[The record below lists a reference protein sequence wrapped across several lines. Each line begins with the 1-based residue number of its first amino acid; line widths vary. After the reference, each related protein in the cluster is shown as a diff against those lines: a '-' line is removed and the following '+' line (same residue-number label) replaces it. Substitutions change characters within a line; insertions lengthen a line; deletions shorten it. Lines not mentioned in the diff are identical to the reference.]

1 MLGFEYGEAGRTAP
15 QAVATGSII
24 LIAGE
29 LVPMMTSFEEIA
41 LLLVMAAGIGLIGAL
56 MRQPLIVSFIAVGL
70 IAGPSVLDVVH
81 SDEQIDL
88 LAELGIAVLL
98 FLVGIKLD
106 VKLVRSLGAVSVLT
120 GLGQV
125 IFTAFFGYLIGLALG
140 LDHVASLYVA
150 VALTFSSTI
159 IIVKLLSDKR
169 EIDALHGQIALGFL
183 IVQDLVVVLAMIVL
197 SAIGIGAEDATGGG
211 SVLVVLGSGAGLV
224 LAVILFVRYLANP
237 LTERLAR
244 APELLVIFAIALA
257 AMFAAIGDAVGL
269 GKEVGGLMAGV
280 ALASSPFRE
289 TISARLGPLRDF
301 LLLFFFI
308 ALGATLDLSL
318 LGANVTGAVVLSL
331 FVLIGN
337 PLIVLV
343 IMGTLGYRKRTSFLA
358 GLTVAQI
365 SEFSLIFV
373 AMGVSLGHVGE
384 DALGLVTMVGIVTI
398 AASTYMITFSH
409 QLYALCEPL
418 LGVFE
423 RKGAPREPAD
433 SHTHQGKAFDVII
446 FGLGRFG
453 TAVGMRL
460 KKRGL
465 SVLGVDFN
473 PLAIRRWRE
482 LGLEA
487 EFGDATDAEFVAGL
501 PLRRTNWLVST
512 VPIHPTGLSHEDSR
526 TTLIQLARTAGF
538 PGRFAVTSHS
548 AGEAAVLL
556 DAGADLVL
564 EPFQDAADQA
574 ADLLCGGE
582 VKERTPIPEIITEER
597 EPPVVTDEAAREPP
611 PGDFGRD

>member
-1 MLGFEYGEAGRTAP
+1 MTFA
-15 QAVATGSII
+15 
-24 LIAGE
+24 
-29 LVPMMTSFEEIA
+29 MTSFAEVAI
-41 LLLVMAAGIGLIGAL
+41 LLVMAAGIGIVGTLL
-56 MRQPLIVSFIAVGL
+56 RQPLIVSFIAVGL
-70 IAGPSVLDVVH
+70 IAGPSALDVVH

-88 LAELGIAVLL
+88 LSELGIAVLL

-125 IFTAFFGYLIGLALG
+125 AFTALFGYLIGLALG
-140 LDHVASLYVA
+140 LDHVTNLYVA

-197 SAIGIGAEDATGGG
+197 SAIGIGSAEAGHGGG
-211 SVLVVLGSGAGLV
+211 SVATV
-224 LAVILFVRYLANP
+224 LASGVAMVAAVVLFVRYAANP

-280 ALASSPFRE
+280 ALASTAYRE
-289 TISARLGPLRDF
+289 TIAARLAPLRDF

-318 LGANVTGAVVLSL
+318 LGAHVTGAVIFSL
-331 FVLIGN
+331 FVLVGN
-337 PLIVLV
+337 PLIVLA
-343 IMGTLGYRKRTSFLA
+343 IMGAMGYRKRTGFLA

-365 SEFSLIFV
+365 SEFSLIFI
-373 AMGVSLGHVGE
+373 AMGVSLGHVAD
-384 DALGLVTMVGIVTI
+384 DALGLVTMVGLVTI
-398 AASTYMITFSH
+398 AASTYMISYSH
-409 QLYALCEPL
+409 QLFALCEPL

-423 RKGAPREPAD
+423 RKGTPREPTEAGA
-433 SHTHQGKAFDVII
+433 HRGRAFPVII

-453 TAVGMRL
+453 TAIGMRL
-460 KKRGL
+460 QKRGIA
-465 SVLGVDFN
+465 VLGVDFN
-473 PLAIRRWRE
+473 PLAVGRWRE

-487 EFGDATDAEFVAGL
+487 EFGDATDPELVTEL
-501 PLRRTNWLVST
+501 PLRSADWLVST
-512 VPIHPTGLSHEDSR
+512 VPIHPTGLSHEDARS
-526 TTLIQLARTAGF
+526 TLIQLARTSGF
-538 PGRFAVTSHS
+538 SGRIAAASH
-548 AGEAAVLL
+548 GAAETEVLVG
-556 DAGADLVL
+556 AGADLVL
-564 EPFQDAADQA
+564 EPFHDAADRAVELLSGA
-574 ADLLCGGE
+574 AE
-582 VKERTPIPEIITEER
+582 TERTEIPEISTE
-597 EPPVVTDEAAREPP
+597 
-611 PGDFGRD
+611 GRMTA

>member
-1 MLGFEYGEAGRTAP
+1 
-15 QAVATGSII
+15 
-24 LIAGE
+24 
-29 LVPMMTSFEEIA
+29 VPVLTSFAEVSV
-41 LLLVMAAGIGLIGAL
+41 LLVMAALIGLVGTLA
-56 MRQPLIVSFIAVGL
+56 RQPLIVSFIAVGL
-70 IAGPSVLDVVH
+70 IAGPSALDVVH
-81 SDEQIDL
+81 SDAQIDL
-88 LAELGIAVLL
+88 LSELGIAVLL

-106 VKLVRSLGAVSVLT
+106 VKLIRSLGVVSVMT

-140 LDHVASLYVA
+140 LGQVTSLYVA

-197 SAIGIGAEDATGGG
+197 SAVGIGAPGHGGGEGG
-211 SVLVVLGSGAGLV
+211 SVFMVLASGLGLV
-224 LAVILFVRYLANP
+224 GAVILFVRYAANP

-280 ALASSPFRE
+280 ALASTPYRE
-289 TISARLGPLRDF
+289 TIAARLAPMRDF

-318 LGANVTGAVVLSL
+318 LGTHVTGAVIFSI

-337 PLIVLV
+337 PLIVLA
-343 IMGTLGYRKRTSFLA
+343 IMGAMGYRKRTGFLA

-373 AMGVSLGHVGE
+373 AMGVSLGHVTE
-384 DALGLVTMVGIVTI
+384 DALGLVTMVGLVTI
-398 AASTYMITFSH
+398 AASTYMITYSH
-409 QLYALCEPL
+409 QLYAFFEPA
-418 LGVFE
+418 LGIFE
-423 RKGAPREPAD
+423 RKGTPREPSEAD
-433 SHTHQGKAFDVII
+433 AHEASRYKVII

-453 TAVGMRL
+453 TAIGLRL
-460 KKRGL
+460 KKRGIR
-465 SVLGVDFN
+465 VLGADFN
-473 PLAIRRWRE
+473 PEAVRRWRD

-487 EFGDATDAEFVAGL
+487 DFGDASDPEFVADL
-501 PLRRTNWLVST
+501 PFRGAEWMVAT
-512 VPIHPTGLSHEDSR
+512 VPIHPTGLSHEDTR
-526 TTLIQLARTAGF
+526 RTLIQLARSAGF
-538 PGRFAVTSHS
+538 LGRIAAASHS
-548 AGEAAVLL
+548 AGDTRVLFG
-556 DAGADLVL
+556 AGVDLVL
-564 EPFQDAADQA
+564 EPFQDAADRA
-574 ADLLCGGE
+574 VELLCGAAGE
-582 VKERTPIPEIITEER
+582 ERTEFPEIAAEGR
-597 EPPVVTDEAAREPP
+597 EA
-611 PGDFGRD
+611 G